1 MTRRYSQVVNPS
13 EKPQRLHVPD
23 MATQTTPK
31 RGAGKQSV
39 RQRSAATTLTA
50 SAVLSRIHNLYPSL
64 GAAGQRIA
72 DYIVTH
78 SGEVVHM
85 SVTEVAEN
93 ASASEGSVV
102 GFCKRVGATGFQQLK
117 ILLAQETVRPVQ
129 LIQEDLQ
136 PDDDADIVIR
146 KLFQSNLQTL
156 RDTQANL
163 DVAAVRKA
171 VTLIKAARRIEIYGV
186 GTAACIAEDAQYRML
201 RIGLDVKVVIDPHI
215 QAVSAALTGP
225 DVAVLTVS
233 HSGST
238 HETVTA
244 TKLAREA
251 GARTICITN
260 FGKSPIQAF
269 AEVVLFTMAR
279 ETNFT
284 TEAMTSRLAQLAI
297 IDVLIA
303 CLALTDYDRSVR
315 IVRRTYEVLSLKR
328 Y

>member
-1 MTRRYSQVVNPS
+1 MKQKTAARRSPAAS
-13 EKPQRLHVPD
+13 G
-23 MATQTTPK
+23 
-31 RGAGKQSV
+31 GAMQEM
-39 RQRSAATTLTA
+39 TA

-72 DYIVTH
+72 DYVLAHPNDVI
-78 SGEVVHM
+78 HM
-85 SVTEVAEN
+85 SVTDVAES
-93 ASASEGSVV
+93 AGASEGSVV
-102 GFCKRVGATGFQQLK
+102 GFCKRVGASGFQQLK
-117 ILLAQETVRPVQ
+117 ILLAQEIVRPVQ
-129 LIQEDLQ
+129 LIHEDLQ
-136 PDDDADIVIR
+136 PDDDAAVVVR
-146 KLFQSNLQTL
+146 KLFDSNVQTL

-163 DVAAVRKA
+163 DMRSVEKA
-171 VTLIKAARRIEIYGV
+171 VWIMKSARRIEIYGV

-238 HETVTA
+238 YETVMA
-244 TKLAREA
+244 TRLAREA
-251 GARTICITN
+251 GARTVCITN

-269 AEVVLFTMAR
+269 AEVLLFTMAR

-303 CLALTDYDRSVR
+303 CLALTDYERSTE
-315 IVRRTYEVLSLKR
+315 IVRRTYQVLSLKR

>member
-1 MTRRYSQVVNPS
+1 MKQKTAARRSPAAS
-13 EKPQRLHVPD
+13 
-23 MATQTTPK
+23 
-31 RGAGKQSV
+31 
-39 RQRSAATTLTA
+39 RSAMQELTA

-72 DYIVTH
+72 DYVLAH
-78 SGEVVHM
+78 PNDVVHM
-85 SVTEVAEN
+85 SVTDVAES
-93 ASASEGSVV
+93 AGASEGSVV

-117 ILLAQETVRPVQ
+117 ILLAQEIVRPVQ
-129 LIQEDLQ
+129 LIHEDLQ
-136 PDDDADIVIR
+136 PDDDAGVVIR
-146 KLFQSNLQTL
+146 KLFQSNVQTL
-156 RDTQANL
+156 RDTQTNL
-163 DVAAVRKA
+163 DVRAVEKA
-171 VTLIKAARRIEIYGV
+171 VQIMKAARRIEIYGV

-244 TKLAREA
+244 TRLAHEA

-269 AEVVLFTMAR
+269 AEVLLFTMAR

-303 CLALTDYDRSVR
+303 CLALTDYERSTD
-315 IVRRTYEVLSLKR
+315 IVRRTYQVLSLKR